1 MRRAVRCGGQ
11 AGELMLTHLTIDV
24 FSGIGRGGVLNSS
37 TGWRNWRLG
46 MIFGIKGA
54 GVEAGMI
61 FFVFLCGIFRAI
73 LVWTIEIASM
83 HFGLI

>member
-1 MRRAVRCGGQ
+1 M
-11 AGELMLTHLTIDV
+11 
-24 FSGIGRGGVLNSS
+24 
-37 TGWRNWRLG
+37 G

>member
-1 MRRAVRCGGQ
+1 MRKIGRRADAHASDDCRFLGHR
-11 AGELMLTHLTIDV
+11 ARWRFD
-24 FSGIGRGGVLNSS
+24 SS
-37 TGWRNWRLG
+37 AGWRNWRLG

-73 LVWTIEIASM
+73 LVWTRGIASM